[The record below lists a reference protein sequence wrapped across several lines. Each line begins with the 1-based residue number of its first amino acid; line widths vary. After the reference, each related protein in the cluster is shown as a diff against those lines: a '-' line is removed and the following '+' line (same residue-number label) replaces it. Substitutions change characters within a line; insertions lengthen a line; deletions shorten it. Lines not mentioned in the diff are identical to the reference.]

1 MTTKLFFRI
10 LGAALVCAAIT
21 GGGTGVARAQSV
33 AVMVNGEPITNF
45 DIDQRSRL
53 DRLSHQSRSRQ
64 QILDELIDEKVKIR
78 EAKKYGVNPSDSE
91 IESSFSSMSSRM
103 RMTPDQMTKMLAG
116 QGIRAETLKSKIRA
130 DMVWTSLVRGRFK
143 DSLLVG
149 EKDIQAQLAAA
160 GGGDKGSTESF
171 EYQMRPIVLIVS
183 RSSDGGAME
192 ARRKEAESLRS
203 RVQSCEDADRIF
215 KALPNAAIRSM
226 VVKTSADLPP
236 ALRDILDKTPVGQ
249 LTAPEATRQGI
260 EMVALCS
267 RKPTTADTPKKR
279 EIRDKMFAEKFLAK
293 SKDYLREVRA
303 AAMIEYRG
311 GADAGRSSR

>member
-1 MTTKLFFRI
+1 MTTKLTFRI
-10 LGAALVCAAIT
+10 LIAALFCAAMT

-33 AVMVNGEPITNF
+33 AVMVNGEPITTF
-45 DIDQRSRL
+45 DIEQRSRL
-53 DRLSHQSRSRQ
+53 DKLSHQSRTRQ

-78 EAKKYGVNPSDSE
+78 EGKKYGVSPSDSD
-91 IESSFSSMSSRM
+91 IDSSFASMSSRM
-103 RMTPDQMTKMLAG
+103 RMSQDQMTKMLAA
-116 QGIRAETLKSKIRA
+116 QGIRPETLKSKIKA

-149 EKDIQAQLAAA
+149 EKEIQAQLAAT

-215 KALPNAAIRSM
+215 KALPNTAIRGM

-236 ALRDILDKTPVGQ
+236 ALREVLDKTPVGQ

-260 EMVALCS
+260 EMVALCG

-279 EIRDKMFAEKFLAK
+279 EIRDKMFAEKFMAK
-293 SKDYLREVRA
+293 SKDYLREVRN

-311 GADAGRSSR
+311 VDAGRSGR